1 MLFEPNRNL
10 SNALIQDYLNCT
22 EIPKLTKE
30 QSQKYEAKITEEELL
45 KVLKKMPRNKSPWNN
60 GITKE
65 FYQACWDDLKTPL
78 VLSVNKAFKVEE
90 LRTSQMTY

>member
-1 MLFEPNRNL
+1 MLFEPNMNL

-30 QSQKYEAKITEEELL
+30 QSQKCEGKITEEELL

-60 GITKE
+60 GILRSMLGWPENTS
-65 FYQACWDDLKTPL
+65 Y
-78 VLSVNKAFKVEE
+78 LSVNKAFKVEE
-90 LRTSQMTY
+90 LSTSQMTY